1 MDISGLSGDTDKP
14 ENLSLFEARS
24 IAYRLQALDKMQ
36 MHT

>member
-1 MDISGLSGDTDKP
+1 MDISGLSGDTGKP
-14 ENLSLFEARS
+14 ENLRLFEAGS